1 MGAAPRQVR
10 VFLRRSVPRIVS
22 AFPHVQQ
29 IILFGSYASGRP
41 KRDSDI
47 DLLIVTPTTRRWS
60 DRVRR
65 VQALFPDRP
74 APLDVIVRTPQEV
87 RRRLTSYFCPLTREI
102 FQKGRVLY
110 EASPR
115 RS

>member
-1 MGAAPRQVR
+1 M
-10 VFLRRSVPRIVS
+10 
-22 AFPHVQQ
+22 
-29 IILFGSYASGRP
+29 ILFGSYASGHPTRH
-41 KRDSDI
+41 SDM
-47 DLLIVTPTTRRWS
+47 DLLIVTPTTQRWS

-74 APLDVIVRTPQEV
+74 VPLDVMVRTSREIRQ
-87 RRRLTSYFCPLTREI
+87 RLTSYCYPMTREI

-110 EASPR
+110 AAAPR